1 MNLETSFKRKVSY
14 ITGIVLLLFPLFYLG
29 QPATSDTDGG
39 RGGKLAQLR
48 AENYLAQSNLG
59 EIDPVSSTMQLAT
72 LGLRPIAVIV
82 LWQKATRFQKMEDYD
97 NVTATV
103 NQIAK
108 LQPNFVQIW
117 KFQAH
122 NLAYNISVDFDNY
135 RHRYQWVRRGIDFL
149 MEGTKYNSQNAK
161 LVQAVGDYT
170 GSKIGGSDEKRQFR
184 RLFSVDEPFHQRMEN
199 YGLEMDSQLV
209 AGVDGNP
216 DNWKVANRWFQKSE
230 DVAKFSDVGISDDW
244 LRIYER
250 KPQALI
256 YYAIALEDEG
266 YLDTNAQQAFATAHA
281 GLVELGTLDILSK
294 FTGSTLRLNQ
304 GDEFQQKLEQL
315 RRDLDA
321 LGPDVRENL
330 RNQRHE
336 QLTHPQKEA
345 LKLAADLRT
354 EYHDR
359 LVMEANEAL
368 FVSETDVAE
377 AMPESVKEQALSIA
391 AKAEVEA
398 MKADAVNYMRSMIN
412 YDYWLRRCEM
422 EQLDLAINARKTTAV
437 ADELFVAARLEPA
450 RQEYEKAWS
459 MWTDIFEKYPSMIT
473 KDTGHNLM
481 PSIANYVELLS
492 QFDEE
497 VPEGF
502 ALQALVDLAE
512 TELGATPE
520 PNIQFPSPA
529 NPDRIK
535 GEVPSTDYLKNR

>member
-29 QPATSDTDGG
+29 QPSTSDADGG

-72 LGLRPIAVIV
+72 FGLRPIAVIV
-82 LWQKATRFQKMEDYD
+82 LWEKATRFQKMEDYD

-103 NQIAK
+103 NQISK
-108 LQPNFVQIW
+108 LQPNFVSIW

-149 MEGTKYNSQNAK
+149 MEGTQYNSQDAK
-161 LVQAVGDYT
+161 LVQEVGAYT

-184 RLFSVDEPFHQRMEN
+184 RLFAEDDPFHQRMED

-209 AGVDGNP
+209 AGVDGKP
-216 DNWKVANRWFQKSE
+216 DNWKVANRWYQKSE
-230 DVAKFSDVGISDDW
+230 DVAKFSDGGIRGDW
-244 LRIYER
+244 LRFYER

-256 YYAIALEDEG
+256 YYAISLEDDG

-281 GLVELGTLDILSK
+281 GLVELGNLDILST
-294 FTGSTLRLNQ
+294 FTRTTLRLNQ
-304 GDEFQQKLEQL
+304 GAEFQRKLDDMRGEM
-315 RRDLDA
+315 DK
-321 LGPDVRENL
+321 LGPGVRQAEKEKRFNEL
-330 RNQRHE
+330 SK
-336 QLTHPQKEA
+336 PQQEA
-345 LKLAADLRT
+345 IKLAPELRT
-354 EYHDR
+354 EYHER
-359 LVMEANEAL
+359 MIQEANQAL
-368 FVSETDVAE
+368 FVSEIDIANAMPDGVKDRALALAAEAE
-377 AMPESVKEQALSIA
+377 AMAI
-391 AKAEVEA
+391 
-398 MKADAVNYMRSMIN
+398 KADAVNYMRSMIN

-422 EQLDLAINARKTTAV
+422 EQLDLAINARQTTVA
-437 ADELFVAARLEPA
+437 ADELFIAARLQPA
-450 RQEYEKAWS
+450 REEYEKAWT
-459 MWTDIFEKYPSMIT
+459 MWTTIFEKYPSMIT
-473 KDTGHNLM
+473 KDTGQNLM

-497 VPEGF
+497 VPQGF
-502 ALQALVDLAE
+502 ALQELVDLAE
-512 TELGATPE
+512 AELAPL
-520 PNIQFPSPA
+520 PDSNIQFPSPS

-535 GEVPSTDYLKNR
+535 GEVPKPQY

>member
-29 QPATSDTDGG
+29 QPSTSDADGG

-72 LGLRPIAVIV
+72 FGLRPIAVIV
-82 LWQKATRFQKMEDYD
+82 LWEKATRFQKMEDYD

-103 NQIAK
+103 NQISK
-108 LQPNFVQIW
+108 LQPNFVSIW

-149 MEGTKYNSQNAK
+149 MEGTQYNSQDAK
-161 LVQAVGDYT
+161 LVQEVGAYT

-184 RLFSVDEPFHQRMEN
+184 RLFAEDDPFHQRMED

-209 AGVDGNP
+209 AGVDGKP
-216 DNWKVANRWFQKSE
+216 DNWKVANRWYQKSE
-230 DVAKFSDVGISDDW
+230 DVAKFSDGGIRGDW
-244 LRIYER
+244 LRFYER

-256 YYAIALEDEG
+256 YYAISLEDDG
-266 YLDTNAQQAFATAHA
+266 YLDTNAQQAFATAQA
-281 GLVELGTLDILSK
+281 GLVELGTLDILST
-294 FTGSTLRLNQ
+294 FTRTTLRLNQ
-304 GDEFQQKLEQL
+304 GAEFQRKLDNMRGEM
-315 RRDLDA
+315 DK
-321 LGPDVRENL
+321 LGPGVRQAEKEKRFNELSKPQQEAMNL
-330 RNQRHE
+330 APE
-336 QLTHPQKEA
+336 
-345 LKLAADLRT
+345 LRT
-354 EYHDR
+354 EYHER
-359 LVMEANEAL
+359 MIQEANQAL
-368 FVSETDVAE
+368 FVSEIDIANAMPDGVKDRALALAAEAE
-377 AMPESVKEQALSIA
+377 AMAI
-391 AKAEVEA
+391 
-398 MKADAVNYMRSMIN
+398 KADAVNYMRSMIN

-422 EQLDLAINARKTTAV
+422 EQLDLAINARKTTAA
-437 ADELFVAARLEPA
+437 ADELFIAARLQPA
-450 RQEYEKAWS
+450 REEYEKAWT

-473 KDTGHNLM
+473 KDTGQNLM

-497 VPEGF
+497 VPQGF
-502 ALQALVDLAE
+502 ALQELVDLAE
-512 TELGATPE
+512 AELAPL
-520 PNIQFPSPA
+520 PDSNIQFPSPS

-535 GEVPSTDYLKNR
+535 GEVPKPQY